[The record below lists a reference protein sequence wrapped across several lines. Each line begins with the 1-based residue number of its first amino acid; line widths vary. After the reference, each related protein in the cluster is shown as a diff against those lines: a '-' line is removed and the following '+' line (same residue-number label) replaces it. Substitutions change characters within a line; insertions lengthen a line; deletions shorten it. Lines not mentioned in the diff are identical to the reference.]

1 MGILK
6 SMFTEETDIQICTNC
21 DAEYSITLI
30 SNDDDYQPC
39 FCPFCGNDHSD
50 EEDDIYEE
58 ENDEQ

>member
-1 MGILK
+1 
-6 SMFTEETDIQICTNC
+6 MFTEETDIQICTNC

>member
-6 SMFTEETDIQICTNC
+6 SMFTEEADIHICTNC

-30 SNDDDYQPC
+30 SNDDDQPC
-39 FCPFCGNDHSD
+39 FCPFCGNDYYD
-50 EEDDIYEE
+50 EEDDSYEQE